1 MDSLYLDFSDT
12 DSLSGRQKFLGIL
25 FAFIGFLGTV
35 ICFVDQTF
43 GYLFYLN
50 LFWLLY
56 GVAML
61 TPYPYRISTKNKP
74 FFKVDIIAIEYKTTP
89 FTVRSKRIEWKDIN
103 SITLKPRI
111 LYVEKANGR
120 KAKIS
125 LHWISFKNVIIIKQ
139 AISDFASSK
148 GLMINK
154 FYS

>member
-25 FAFIGFLGTV
+25 FAFIGFLGTM

-50 LFWLLY
+50 LFWLFY

-74 FFKVDIIAIEYKTTP
+74 FFKVDNNAIEYKTTP
-89 FTVRSKRIEWKDIN
+89 FTIRPKRIEWSDIS

-111 LYVEKANGR
+111 LYVESISGK
-120 KAKIS
+120 KIKIS
-125 LHWISFKNVIIIKQ
+125 LNWISFKNVIIIKQ
-139 AISDFASSK
+139 AVSDYASSK

>member
-1 MDSLYLDFSDT
+1 MESLYIDFSDT

-25 FAFIGFLGTV
+25 FAFIGFLGVV
-35 ICFVDQTF
+35 ICFVDNTF
-43 GYLFYLN
+43 GYLFFIN
-50 LFWLLY
+50 LFWLVY

-74 FFKVDIIAIEYKTTP
+74 FIKVDSDSIEFKTTP
-89 FTVRSKRIEWKDIN
+89 FTVRSKRIEWNDIG
-103 SITLKPRI
+103 SITFKPRI
-111 LYVEKANGR
+111 LYVEKLSG
-120 KAKIS
+120 KKVKIS